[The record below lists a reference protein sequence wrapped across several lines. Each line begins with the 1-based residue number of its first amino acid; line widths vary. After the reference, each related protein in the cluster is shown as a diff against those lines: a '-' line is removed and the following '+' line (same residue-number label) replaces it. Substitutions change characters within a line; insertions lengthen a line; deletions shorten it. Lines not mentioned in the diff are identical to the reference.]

1 MFDRD
6 LNDDRLRE
14 GTEHQFFQREEAM
27 YSQDQS
33 MQNKNATQSEFF
45 KHDEA
50 IRGDVTSGDRS
61 VAATQQNYF
70 QQQDKPELGRPDSY
84 TKFKSDMQ
92 QDYVNKSDLGG
103 LSDNRHAAG
112 LATPHGTQM
121 AEPIDYMNKSEAE
134 YGRQS
139 SVHEQDATQQ
149 KFFKQEENPE
159 FGRGENYVR
168 NVEAEQE
175 FNPAP
180 ESDSSGRSEE
190 SRESGIAN
198 HQPFTSQVV
207 PQRRESAQ

>member
-1 MFDRD
+1 MQGDADDAHRSNLATPMEYIERTKAAAYGRDVDDPNVKEAGEERLFNQELAIKEDASNIGRSRKGSLIEYQHRENALFDRD

-27 YSQDQS
+27 YSQDKS

-70 QQQDKPELGRPDSY
+70 QQQEKPALGRPDSY

-92 QDYVNKSDLGG
+92 QDYVNKSELGG

-112 LATPHGTQM
+112 LATPHGT
-121 AEPIDYMNKSEAE
+121 
-134 YGRQS
+134 
-139 SVHEQDATQQ
+139 
-149 KFFKQEENPE
+149 
-159 FGRGENYVR
+159 
-168 NVEAEQE
+168 
-175 FNPAP
+175 
-180 ESDSSGRSEE
+180 
-190 SRESGIAN
+190 
-198 HQPFTSQVV
+198 
-207 PQRRESAQ
+207 